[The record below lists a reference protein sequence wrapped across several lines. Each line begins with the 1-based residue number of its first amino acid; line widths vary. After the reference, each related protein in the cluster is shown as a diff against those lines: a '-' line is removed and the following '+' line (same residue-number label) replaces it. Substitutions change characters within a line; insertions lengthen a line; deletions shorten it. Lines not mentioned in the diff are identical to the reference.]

1 VESGLL
7 RQVSAAFGV
16 LTLLLATACSGDS
29 EAEGSATSAR
39 DEAPAPAA
47 TTTKPEEADP
57 SSWRILAN
65 AECTSMVSFYEAPF
79 RQRGGP
85 TAAEITANSA
95 ETLGNWHAAMVELG
109 ALEADRAVFEDAL
122 DRYEA
127 AITAFKSG
135 SGGAEDFE
143 QANKIMAG
151 LGLETCVEV
160 VDLVRSGVDPYVDE
174 DVVIHEEDFTD
185 PVSQRWTVTRNDEI
199 ASGYVKGR
207 YRVRVKNPPG
217 NIVWIASS
225 GWAGEARRSV
235 RVEVDSVLTG
245 RPSGPEAYGVLC
257 MTEDGRG
264 YFFGIGPPEQSW
276 TIEKAHAKRLSL
288 LAEGSGESAIR
299 QRVNHIGGECR
310 AGKKGTRV
318 RLLVNGRVVRAY
330 RDPKGFR
337 NFRRVGIAVFAPEG
351 GLEVMFDDVK
361 ATELR
366 APGSG

>member
-1 VESGLL
+1 
-7 RQVSAAFGV
+7 
-16 LTLLLATACSGDS
+16 
-29 EAEGSATSAR
+29 
-39 DEAPAPAA
+39 
-47 TTTKPEEADP
+47 
-57 SSWRILAN
+57 
-65 AECTSMVSFYEAPF
+65 M
-79 RQRGGP
+79 
-85 TAAEITANSA
+85 
-95 ETLGNWHAAMVELG
+95 
-109 ALEADRAVFEDAL
+109 
-122 DRYEA
+122 
-127 AITAFKSG
+127 
-135 SGGAEDFE
+135 
-143 QANKIMAG
+143 
-151 LGLETCVEV
+151 
-160 VDLVRSGVDPYVDE
+160 
-174 DVVIHEEDFTD
+174 
-185 PVSQRWTVTRNDEI
+185 RNDEI
-199 ASGYVKGR
+199 ASAYVKGR

-245 RPSGPEAYGVLC
+245 RPPGPEAYGVLC

-310 AGKKGTRV
+310 AGRKATRL
-318 RLLVNGRVVRAY
+318 RFFVNGRVVRAY

-337 NFRRVGIAVFAPEG
+337 NFRRVGIAVFAPDG
-351 GLEVMFDDVK
+351 GLEVMFDNVK